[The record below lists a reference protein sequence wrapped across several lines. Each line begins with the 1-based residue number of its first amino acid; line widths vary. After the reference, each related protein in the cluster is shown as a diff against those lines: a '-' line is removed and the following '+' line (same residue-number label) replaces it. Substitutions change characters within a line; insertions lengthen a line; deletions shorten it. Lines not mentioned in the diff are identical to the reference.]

1 MEDKLSIKIEGM
13 PTIFKEDLDSKI
25 EKDVFDEIIRRNS
38 ELGQLN
44 MRMLQA
50 NILIKGLSDTLI
62 GLMKKSDK
70 MTTSESSK
78 PSGFFAV
85 IIR

>member
-62 GLMKKSDK
+62 GLMKKSDE
-70 MTTSESSK
+70 MTTSESDELK
-78 PSGFFAV
+78 EPPQGE
-85 IIR
+85 

>member
-70 MTTSESSK
+70 MTTSESDELK
-78 PSGFFAV
+78 EPPQGE
-85 IIR
+85 